1 MSKGLFPARSHR
13 TFFTEKKSDDKAV
26 GCIFNDLK
34 EKNRFQVNPHFFP
47 EHPKRGR
54 KAKEEQVSNEALTDE
69 GCSFV
74 GEKSGR
80 GPIM

>member
-1 MSKGLFPARSHR
+1 MTIKLWVAYLMILKKKIGFRS
-13 TFFTEKKSDDKAV
+13 
-26 GCIFNDLK
+26 ILI
-34 EKNRFQVNPHFFP
+34 FFP
-47 EHPKRGR
+47 EHPKRRR

-69 GCSFV
+69 RCSFV